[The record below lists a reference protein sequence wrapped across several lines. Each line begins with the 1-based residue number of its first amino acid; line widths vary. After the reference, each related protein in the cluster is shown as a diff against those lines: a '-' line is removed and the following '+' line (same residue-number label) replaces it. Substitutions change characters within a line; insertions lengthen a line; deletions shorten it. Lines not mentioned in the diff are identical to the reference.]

1 MKNIILV
8 AAVSLLPATG
18 FAGGHSGL
26 GGHGN
31 LKEKPMKKFLIRREM
46 EGAGSIPKHE
56 LNNAGKGSEEVLEA
70 MRSEGKNI
78 MQEQSYVIGDAIFCI
93 YNSDSENLIKE
104 HSERSGVPASEISEI
119 ATVIK
124 HNTSVVS

>member
-1 MKNIILV
+1 MASNTQLSK
-8 AAVSLLPATG
+8 
-18 FAGGHSGL
+18 
-26 GGHGN
+26 

-78 MQEQSYVIGDAIFCI
+78 MQEQSYVVGDAIFCV
-93 YNSDSENLIKE
+93 YNSDSEDLIKD
-104 HSERSGVPASEISEI
+104 HSEPSGVPDTELSDI

-124 HNTSVVS
+124 HNTTFVS